1 LLSELARAWELPLEF
16 VVGGL
21 VPLPWEAIVFGFG
34 GPLGPKIS
42 AALLRESAVGP
53 SLVVPWP
60 VLLAALVPWA
70 VLLAA
75 LVPWPVLLAALVP
88 CVSGVSVTFVL
99 AALLALATYRSP
111 TMARQMRGQTPLW
124 PLSMFEA
131 G

>member
-70 VLLAA
+70 VLLAD
-75 LVPWPVLLAALVP
+75 LVPSQVPPVDLVP
-88 CVSGVSVTFVL
+88 CVSVAIGTLVL
-99 AALLALATYRSP
+99 AALLALAKLHSL
-111 TMARQMRGQTPLW
+111 TMARQMMGRPPLG
-124 PLSMFEA
+124 PLSMF
-131 G
+131 